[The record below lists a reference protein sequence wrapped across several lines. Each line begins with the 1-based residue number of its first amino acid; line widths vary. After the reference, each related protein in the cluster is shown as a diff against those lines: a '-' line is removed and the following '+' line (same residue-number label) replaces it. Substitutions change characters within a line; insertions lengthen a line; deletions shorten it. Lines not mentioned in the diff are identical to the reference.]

1 VIPAPPLG
9 PRERHQDLA
18 DAHQRLCEIAP
29 QFSRGREDDRPS
41 LKRGTMKLKNRDW
54 TDGELR
60 LKAIDTPLLQQ
71 DRTVRA
77 ALLTLAIFGVA
88 ALTGV
93 VSYLVWPYCI
103 PGL

>member
-1 VIPAPPLG
+1 V
-9 PRERHQDLA
+9 EQ
-18 DAHQRLCEIAP
+18 
-29 QFSRGREDDRPS
+29 
-41 LKRGTMKLKNRDW
+41 
-54 TDGELR
+54 R

-88 ALTGV
+88 ALAGIV
-93 VSYLVWPYCI
+93 GYLVWPYSI